1 MTAKK
6 NWMQFSDDADEHA
19 LNTGAVSSGRTAQ
32 GVKAFRRSEYTPGG
46 QRIAGSTLGEF
57 KDGYESKNAAR
68 HAAIQAAQD
77 QKSVYG

>member
-1 MTAKK
+1 MAKDWQRFT
-6 NWMQFSDDADEHA
+6 NEADEHA
-19 LNTGAVSSGRTAQ
+19 LSTGAAASGRTPQ

-68 HAAIQAAQD
+68 HAAQEAARD
-77 QKSVYG
+77 QKAIYG

>member
-1 MTAKK
+1 MAKD
-6 NWMQFSDDADEHA
+6 WQRFSNEADEHG
-19 LNTGAVSSGRTAQ
+19 LSTGAAGSGRTPQ

-77 QKSVYG
+77 QKAIYG